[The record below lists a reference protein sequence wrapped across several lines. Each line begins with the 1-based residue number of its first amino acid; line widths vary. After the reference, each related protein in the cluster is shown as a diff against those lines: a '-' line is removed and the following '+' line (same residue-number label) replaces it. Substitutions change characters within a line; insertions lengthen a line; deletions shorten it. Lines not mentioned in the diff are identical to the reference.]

1 MSGKYNNTTRTI
13 TCSVSND
20 CGGCCYTG
28 IPYDKTLEIKEKK
41 VNELFK
47 GIYTTKRIVGMF
59 HPINYRNKVHGV
71 VGSGAGGSVITGC
84 YREES
89 HDIIPVDYCM
99 IQDKKADEIISTLR
113 ELFSSFRYRPYNEDT
128 GNGFMRHVLIRR
140 GFSTDEIMVVLVT
153 SNVEFPSKNNFIAEL
168 LKLHPG
174 IITIIQNINNYN
186 TSMVLG
192 KKNIVLHGKGYIE
205 DILCKNRFRIGPD
218 SFYQINPSQTE
229 KLYKAAIN
237 GASISKDDVVFDA
250 YCGIGTIGITAAKH
264 CKSVIGVELNP
275 NAVKDAKI
283 NAKING
289 INNIDF
295 VCQDA
300 TEFLSE
306 NAGKIKADVIIMDPP
321 RSGSTEVF
329 LSSVLKVNPSR
340 VVYISCNPETQA
352 RDIKTLIKGG
362 YRITDMETY
371 DMFPYTD
378 NIENVVCMVKK

>member
-174 IITIIQNINNYN
+174 ITTIIQNINNYN

-218 SFYQINPSQTE
+218 SFYQINPFQTE

>member
-1 MSGKYNNTTRTI
+1 MSGKYNESTRTI

-47 GIYTTKRIVGMF
+47 GIYATRRIVGMF
-59 HPINYRNKVHGV
+59 HPINYRNKVHSV

-99 IQDKKADEIISTLR
+99 IQDKKADEIIATLR

-153 SNVEFPSKNNFIAEL
+153 AGVEFPSKNNFIEEL
-168 LKLHPG
+168 LKRHPE
-174 IITIIQNINNYN
+174 ITTIIQNINNYN

-192 KKNIVLHGKGYIE
+192 KRNIVLHGKGYIE

-229 KLYKAAIN
+229 KLYKAAIK
-237 GASISKDDVVFDA
+237 GASISKDDVVLDA

-264 CKSVIGVELNP
+264 CKSVIGVELNA
-275 NAVKDAKI
+275 NAIKDAKV

-289 INNIDF
+289 INNINF

-378 NIENVVCMVKK
+378 NIENIICMARG

>member
-1 MSGKYNNTTRTI
+1 MSGKYNESTRTI

-47 GIYTTKRIVGMF
+47 GIYATRRIVGMF

-99 IQDKKADEIISTLR
+99 IQDKKADEIIATLR

-153 SNVEFPSKNNFIAEL
+153 AGVEFPSKNNFIEEL
-168 LKLHPG
+168 LKRHPE
-174 IITIIQNINNYN
+174 ITTIIQNINNYN

-192 KKNIVLHGKGYIE
+192 KRNIVLHGKGYIE

-229 KLYKAAIN
+229 KLYKAAIK
-237 GASISKDDVVFDA
+237 GAFISKDDEVLDA

-264 CKSVIGVELNP
+264 CKSVIGVELNA
-275 NAVKDAKI
+275 NAIKDAKV

-289 INNIDF
+289 INNINF

-378 NIENVVCMVKK
+378 NIENIICMARG

>member
-1 MSGKYNNTTRTI
+1 MSGKYNESTRTI

-47 GIYTTKRIVGMF
+47 GIYATRRIVGMF

-99 IQDKKADEIISTLR
+99 IQDKKADEIIATLR

-153 SNVEFPSKNNFIAEL
+153 AGVEFPSKNNFIEEL
-168 LKLHPG
+168 LKRHPE
-174 IITIIQNINNYN
+174 ITTIIQNINNYN

-192 KKNIVLHGKGYIE
+192 KRNIVLHGKGYIE

-229 KLYKAAIN
+229 KLYKAAIK
-237 GASISKDDVVFDA
+237 GASISKDDVVLDA

-264 CKSVIGVELNP
+264 CKSVIGVELNA
-275 NAVKDAKI
+275 NAIKDAKV

-289 INNIDF
+289 INNINF

-306 NAGKIKADVIIMDPP
+306 NAGKIKADVIIMDPS

-378 NIENVVCMVKK
+378 NIENIICMARG

>member
-1 MSGKYNNTTRTI
+1 
-13 TCSVSND
+13 
-20 CGGCCYTG
+20 
-28 IPYDKTLEIKEKK
+28 
-41 VNELFK
+41 
-47 GIYTTKRIVGMF
+47 
-59 HPINYRNKVHGV
+59 
-71 VGSGAGGSVITGC
+71 
-84 YREES
+84 
-89 HDIIPVDYCM
+89 M
-99 IQDKKADEIISTLR
+99 IQDKKADEIIATLR

-140 GFSTDEIMVVLVT
+140 GFSTDEIMVALVT
-153 SNVEFPSKNNFIAEL
+153 ASVEFPSKNNFIEEL
-168 LKLHPG
+168 LKRHPE
-174 IITIIQNINNYN
+174 ITTIIQNINNYN

-192 KKNIVLHGKGYIE
+192 KRNIVLHGKGYIE

-229 KLYKAAIN
+229 KLYKAAIK
-237 GASISKDDVVFDA
+237 GAFISKDDVVLDA

-264 CKSVIGVELNP
+264 CKSVIGVELNA
-275 NAVKDAKI
+275 NAIKDAKV

-289 INNIDF
+289 INNINF

-378 NIENVVCMVKK
+378 NIENIIYMARE

>member
-1 MSGKYNNTTRTI
+1 MSGKYNESTRTI

-47 GIYTTKRIVGMF
+47 GIYATRRIVGMF

-99 IQDKKADEIISTLR
+99 IQDKKADEIIATLR

-140 GFSTDEIMVVLVT
+140 GFSTDEIMVVLAT
-153 SNVEFPSKNNFIAEL
+153 AGVEFPSKNNFIEEL
-168 LKLHPG
+168 LKRHPE
-174 IITIIQNINNYN
+174 ITTIIQNINNYN

-192 KKNIVLHGKGYIE
+192 KRNIVLHGKGYIE

-229 KLYKAAIN
+229 KLYKAAIK
-237 GASISKDDVVFDA
+237 GASISKDDVVLDA

-264 CKSVIGVELNP
+264 CKSVIGVELNA
-275 NAVKDAKI
+275 NAIKDAKV

-289 INNIDF
+289 INNINF

-378 NIENVVCMVKK
+378 NIENIICMARE

>member
-41 VNELFK
+41 VNELFN

-174 IITIIQNINNYN
+174 ITTIIQNINNYN

-289 INNIDF
+289 INNINF

-378 NIENVVCMVKK
+378 NIENIVCMVKK

>member
-1 MSGKYNNTTRTI
+1 M
-13 TCSVSND
+13 
-20 CGGCCYTG
+20 
-28 IPYDKTLEIKEKK
+28 
-41 VNELFK
+41 
-47 GIYTTKRIVGMF
+47 
-59 HPINYRNKVHGV
+59 
-71 VGSGAGGSVITGC
+71 
-84 YREES
+84 
-89 HDIIPVDYCM
+89 
-99 IQDKKADEIISTLR
+99 
-113 ELFSSFRYRPYNEDT
+113 
-128 GNGFMRHVLIRR
+128 
-140 GFSTDEIMVVLVT
+140 
-153 SNVEFPSKNNFIAEL
+153 
-168 LKLHPG
+168 
-174 IITIIQNINNYN
+174 
-186 TSMVLG
+186 
-192 KKNIVLHGKGYIE
+192 
-205 DILCKNRFRIGPD
+205 
-218 SFYQINPSQTE
+218 
-229 KLYKAAIN
+229 
-237 GASISKDDVVFDA
+237 VFDA

-289 INNIDF
+289 INNINF

-378 NIENVVCMVKK
+378 NIENIVCMVKE

>member
-1 MSGKYNNTTRTI
+1 MSGKYNESTRTI

-47 GIYTTKRIVGMF
+47 GIYATRRIVGMF

-99 IQDKKADEIISTLR
+99 IQDKKADEIIAALR

-153 SNVEFPSKNNFIAEL
+153 AGVEFPSKNNFIAEL
-168 LKLHPG
+168 LKRHPE
-174 IITIIQNINNYN
+174 ITTIIQNINNYN

-192 KKNIVLHGKGYIE
+192 KRNIVLHGKGYIE
-205 DILCKNRFRIGPD
+205 DILCKNRFRIEPD

-229 KLYKAAIN
+229 KLYKAAIK
-237 GASISKDDVVFDA
+237 GASISKDDVVLDA

-264 CKSVIGVELNP
+264 CKSVIGVELNA
-275 NAVKDAKI
+275 NAIKDAKV

-289 INNIDF
+289 INNINF

-378 NIENVVCMVKK
+378 NIENIICMTKE

>member
-1 MSGKYNNTTRTI
+1 MSGKYNESTRTI

-47 GIYTTKRIVGMF
+47 GIYTTRRIVGMF
-59 HPINYRNKVHGV
+59 HPINYRNKAHGV

-99 IQDKKADEIISTLR
+99 IQDKKADEIIGTLR

-153 SNVEFPSKNNFIAEL
+153 ASVEFPSKNNFIAEM
-168 LKLHPG
+168 LKRHPE
-174 IITIIQNINNYN
+174 ITTIIQNINNYN

-192 KKNIVLHGKGYIE
+192 KRNIVLHGKGYIE

-229 KLYKAAIN
+229 KLYKAAIK
-237 GASISKDDVVFDA
+237 GASISKDDVVLDV

-264 CKSVIGVELNP
+264 CKSVIGVELNA
-275 NAVKDAKI
+275 NAIKDAKV

-289 INNIDF
+289 INNINF

-378 NIENVVCMVKK
+378 NIENIICMARR

>member
-1 MSGKYNNTTRTI
+1 MSGKYNESTRTI

-47 GIYTTKRIVGMF
+47 GIYATRRIVGMF

-99 IQDKKADEIISTLR
+99 IQDKKADEIIATLR

-140 GFSTDEIMVVLVT
+140 GFSTDEIMVALVT
-153 SNVEFPSKNNFIAEL
+153 AGVEFPSKNNFIEEL
-168 LKLHPG
+168 LKRHPE
-174 IITIIQNINNYN
+174 ITTIIQNINNYN

-192 KKNIVLHGKGYIE
+192 KRNIVLHGKGYIE

-229 KLYKAAIN
+229 KLYKAAIK
-237 GASISKDDVVFDA
+237 GASISKDDVVLDA

-264 CKSVIGVELNP
+264 CKSVIGVELNA
-275 NAVKDAKI
+275 NAIKDAKV

-289 INNIDF
+289 INNINF

-378 NIENVVCMVKK
+378 NIENIICMARG

>member
-174 IITIIQNINNYN
+174 ITTIIQNINNYN

-378 NIENVVCMVKK
+378 NIENIVCMVKK

>member
-1 MSGKYNNTTRTI
+1 MSGKYNNTTKTI

-174 IITIIQNINNYN
+174 ITTIIQNINNYN

-289 INNIDF
+289 INNINF

-378 NIENVVCMVKK
+378 NIENIVCMVKE

>member
-153 SNVEFPSKNNFIAEL
+153 SSVEFPSKNNFIAEL

-174 IITIIQNINNYN
+174 ITTIIQNINNYN

>member
-1 MSGKYNNTTRTI
+1 MSGKYNESTRTI

-47 GIYTTKRIVGMF
+47 GIYATRRIVGMF

-99 IQDKKADEIISTLR
+99 IQDKKADEIIAALR

-153 SNVEFPSKNNFIAEL
+153 AGVEFPSKNNFIAEL
-168 LKLHPG
+168 LKRHPE
-174 IITIIQNINNYN
+174 ITTIIQNINNYN

-192 KKNIVLHGKGYIE
+192 KRNIVLHGKGYIE
-205 DILCKNRFRIGPD
+205 DILCKNRFRIGSD

-229 KLYKAAIN
+229 KLYKAAIK
-237 GASISKDDVVFDA
+237 GASISKDDVVLDA

-264 CKSVIGVELNP
+264 CKSVIGVELNA
-275 NAVKDAKI
+275 NAIKDAKV

-289 INNIDF
+289 INNINF

-378 NIENVVCMVKK
+378 NIENIICMTKE

>member
-174 IITIIQNINNYN
+174 ITTIIQNINNYN